1 MQITFPHMGD
11 MVVAVKAL
19 FQELG
24 FTVVPLRQSAGKP

>member
-11 MVVAVKAL
+11 MAVAVKAL

-24 FTVVPLRQSAGKP
+24 FLLFSHRPSAGRP